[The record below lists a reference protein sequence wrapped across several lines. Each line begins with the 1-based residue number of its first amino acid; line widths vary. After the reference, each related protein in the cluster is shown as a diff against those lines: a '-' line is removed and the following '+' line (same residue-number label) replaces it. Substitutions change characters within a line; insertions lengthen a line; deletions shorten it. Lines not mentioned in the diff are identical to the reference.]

1 MIIEPNKPDAP
12 PFRIAWTPG
21 GDLVFYDGLRRV
33 EMGNSWR
40 EYKDEN
46 RIEYT
51 LFAKTIQHWEHPHEH
66 EPITDELR
74 EHILTETTRLLKAR
88 DSRIQ
93 VIVNR
98 TKLGGDQW

>member
-1 MIIEPNKPDAP
+1 MINEPSKTDAP
-12 PFRIAWTPG
+12 RYRITGTPG
-21 GDLVFYDGLRRV
+21 GDLVFYDGQRKL
-33 EMGNSWR
+33 EMGQQWR

-74 EHILTETTRLLKAR
+74 EFILAEITKLLKAR

-93 VIVNR
+93 VIVNY

>member
-1 MIIEPNKPDAP
+1 MIIEPNKPDVP
-12 PFRIAWTPG
+12 RFRIAWTPG
-21 GDLVFYDGLRRV
+21 GDLVFYDGQRRV

-40 EYKDEN
+40 EYKNEN

-93 VIVNR
+93 VIVNCS
-98 TKLGGDQW
+98 KLGGDQW